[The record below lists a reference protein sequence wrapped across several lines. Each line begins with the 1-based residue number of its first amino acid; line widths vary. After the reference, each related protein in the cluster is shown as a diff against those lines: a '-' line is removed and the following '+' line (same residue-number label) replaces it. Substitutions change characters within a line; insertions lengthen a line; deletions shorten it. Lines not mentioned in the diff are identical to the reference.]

1 MTLDINVING
11 KQVFTASNKKSPL
24 YDAYER
30 DIAVVT
36 FFFENPTILEFGRE
50 IRMTTLQYISQV
62 GGLLGLCIGFSFF
75 SGLEILFW
83 IANKFFQHL

>member
-1 MTLDINVING
+1 MING
-11 KQVFTASNKKSPL
+11 EPVFTASNVKSPV

-36 FFFENPTILEFGRE
+36 FFFENPTILEYGRE

-62 GGLLGLCIGFSFF
+62 GGLLGLCIGFSFV
-75 SGLEILFW
+75 SALEILFW
-83 IANKFFQHL
+83 LAKKFYKNL

>member
-1 MTLDINVING
+1 MING
-11 KQVFTASNKKSPL
+11 KQVFTASNGKSPV

-36 FFFENPTILEFGRE
+36 FFFENPTILEYGRE

-62 GGLLGLCIGFSFF
+62 GGLLGLCIGFSFV
-75 SGLEILFW
+75 SALEILFW
-83 IANKFFQHL
+83 LTKKFFKNL

>member
-1 MTLDINVING
+1 MTNG
-11 KQVFTASNKKSPL
+11 KQVFTASNGKSPV

-62 GGLLGLCIGFSFF
+62 GGLLGLCIGFSFL
-75 SGLEILFW
+75 SGLEVLFW
-83 IANKFFQHL
+83 MANKLFGHL